1 MLSNFFKTG
10 VSNLSFHAAN
20 LNLKQTLNT
29 VWNLQVRNA
38 SKKAGGST
46 RNGRDSAGR
55 RLGTKKTAGEYVIP
69 GNILVRQR
77 GTKFHPGENV
87 GIGKDH
93 TLFALSPGYVRFY
106 KEMYNKKERRIIA
119 VALEKTDYA
128 FPRDTSLPRK
138 RGFFLVD
145 RTRMKQEIIDSRNKY
160 LSEKE
165 ALFNQ

>member
-1 MLSNFFKTG
+1 MMFLNYLSGTFANKSG
-10 VSNLSFHAAN
+10 VLI
-20 LNLKQTLNT
+20 KQTLEN
-29 VWNLQVRNA
+29 VWNSQVRFA

-55 RLGTKKTAGEYVIP
+55 RLGTKKTAGQHVIP

-87 GIGKDH
+87 N
-93 TLFALSPGYVRFY
+93 TLFISFGGFY

-119 VALEKTDYA
+119 VALDKSDYD
-128 FPRDTSLPRK
+128 FPRDITQPRK

-145 RTRMKQEIIDSRNKY
+145 RTKMRDEIINSRAQY
-160 LSEKE
+160 YAEKE
-165 ALFNQ
+165 ALLN